1 MANPNAWTFLQDLM
15 FITEED
21 WAIILVWAAEILVEL
36 IAWGDRNPVFGA
48 VFLWAGSGVISET
61 VTERP
66 DK

>member
-1 MANPNAWTFLQDLM
+1 M